1 MKFLIKV
8 KKERER
14 ERERERELRV
24 RTRAEGEVI
33 FKRTKNKIESE
44 ALYGLFSIKSTF
56 MFEFRKLTVYSKA
69 KVFHHECRSLI
80 LGKNFDR
87 YVIDQLGR
95 ASFSVPLNIAEGSGK
110 FSKADRRNFFVI
122 SRASIFECVAILDI
136 QNDYGKITQD
146 EFDFLCLKADE
157 LSRMLYSMIKNLST

>member
-1 MKFLIKV
+1 
-8 KKERER
+8 
-14 ERERERELRV
+14 
-24 RTRAEGEVI
+24 
-33 FKRTKNKIESE
+33 
-44 ALYGLFSIKSTF
+44 

-69 KVFHHECRSLI
+69 KVFHHECRLLI

-146 EFDFLCLKADE
+146 EFDFVCLKADE